1 MVVTED
7 QNQENRSVLALEK
20 MEDVIKKVFKEM
32 LGPTMKGIRNTQ

>member
-7 QNQENRSVLALEK
+7 QTQENRSIIALEK

-32 LGPTMKGIRNTQ
+32 LNTNMKSIRSTQ